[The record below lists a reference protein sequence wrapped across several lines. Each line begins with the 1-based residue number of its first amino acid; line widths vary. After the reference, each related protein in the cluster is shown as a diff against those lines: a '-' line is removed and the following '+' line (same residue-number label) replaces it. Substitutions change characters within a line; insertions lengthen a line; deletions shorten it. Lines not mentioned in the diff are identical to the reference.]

1 MLDWK
6 EVAAWIGWIAASLMA
21 LVTGILAHM
30 GRDVMARVKHLED
43 TSVKK
48 QDLRDLEVR
57 LNQQTSHNHA
67 ENSDRLK
74 SIETGI
80 RETHGRID
88 DLYRDLVLTRNGR

>member
-6 EVAAWIGWIAASLMA
+6 EVAAWLGWVAASLMA
-21 LVTGILAHM
+21 IVTAILAYM

-43 TSVKK
+43 TTVKK
-48 QDLRDLEVR
+48 QDLKELEAR
-57 LNQQTSHNHA
+57 LSKQTSHNHA

-74 SIETGI
+74 GIEAGI

-88 DLYRDLVLTRNGR
+88 DLYRDLLLPRNTR